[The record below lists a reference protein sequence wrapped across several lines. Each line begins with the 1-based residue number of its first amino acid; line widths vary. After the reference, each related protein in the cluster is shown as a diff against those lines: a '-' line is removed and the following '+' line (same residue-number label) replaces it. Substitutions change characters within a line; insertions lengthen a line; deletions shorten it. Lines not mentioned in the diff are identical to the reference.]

1 MRINNNIMA
10 LNTHRQ
16 LSINNT
22 NTQKS
27 LEKLSSG
34 YRINRAGDDAAG
46 LAISEKMRA
55 QIRGLTMASK
65 NAQDGISLIQTA
77 EGALT
82 EVHEILQRMREL
94 AVQSA
99 NDTNVEVDR
108 SEIQKEIDQ
117 LASEITRIANNTE
130 FNTQKLLNGGIE
142 DIKFHIGANHGQDIK
157 LSISAMDAKK
167 LGVTRDVLQGTV
179 DPTNA
184 AKVAEVKVDSVDVT
198 KTLDAG
204 NYTVKVENVAAGT
217 NVEAAE
223 GASVTGYDSAV
234 TGKATINTNI
244 TLTYSAAKNGSG
256 TQTGATIADTNV
268 TNGATAMGTI
278 ARTGDIAANV
288 AGDYKLVFTSAT
300 NYIILKDDGTGN
312 FADTGKTGTVGDVNT
327 QISGISFTVA
337 AAVGGAYQSG
347 DTMTFTINADTAEA
361 WTASGDLTGV
371 VSGDTNPIN
380 GLNIDITKL
389 TGATDGDVVTIS
401 AFAEDSTTVQ
411 LFDENGESPI
421 GDAVNIDI
429 EKGGEYTIGDTTTG
443 QMKVRFDAGQATAG
457 TTTVTVSSQESTT
470 ATKQPDGTMSD
481 AVAYGGIN
489 VSSQTAA
496 SDAITEINK
505 AIEAVSTERSKLGAM
520 QNRLEHTIKN
530 LDTSAENLQA
540 AESRI
545 RDVDMAKEMMEITK
559 QNILQQAATAM
570 LAQANM
576 APQTVLKLLG

>member
-1 MRINNNIMA
+1 
-10 LNTHRQ
+10 
-16 LSINNT
+16 
-22 NTQKS
+22 
-27 LEKLSSG
+27 
-34 YRINRAGDDAAG
+34 
-46 LAISEKMRA
+46 
-55 QIRGLTMASK
+55 
-65 NAQDGISLIQTA
+65 
-77 EGALT
+77 
-82 EVHEILQRMREL
+82 
-94 AVQSA
+94 
-99 NDTNVEVDR
+99 
-108 SEIQKEIDQ
+108 
-117 LASEITRIANNTE
+117 
-130 FNTQKLLNGGIE
+130 
-142 DIKFHIGANHGQDIK
+142 
-157 LSISAMDAKK
+157 
-167 LGVTRDVLQGTV
+167 
-179 DPTNA
+179 
-184 AKVAEVKVDSVDVT
+184 
-198 KTLDAG
+198 
-204 NYTVKVENVAAGT
+204 VENVAAGT

-223 GASVTGYDSAV
+223 GATVTGYDSAV
-234 TGKATINTNI
+234 TGEATINTNI

-256 TQTGATIADTNV
+256 IQTGAIIADQSV
-268 TNGATAMGTI
+268 TNGANAMTI
-278 ARTGDIAANV
+278 TRTGDITTND
-288 AGDYKLVFTSAT
+288 AGDYMLEFTNAT
-300 NYIILKDDGTGN
+300 TYKILKDDGSGN
-312 FADTGKTGTVGDVNT
+312 FEDTGMTGTVGAENT
-327 QISGISFTVA
+327 LISGITFTVA
-337 AAVGGAYQSG
+337 AAADGAYQIG

-361 WTASGDLTGV
+361 WTASGNLTGV

-496 SDAITEINK
+496 SDAITKINK
-505 AIEAVSTERSKLGAM
+505 AIEEVSTERSKLGAM

-545 RDVDMAKEMMEITK
+545 RDVDMAKEMMEFTK
-559 QNILQQAATAM
+559 QNILMQAATAM

-576 APQTVLKLLG
+576 APQTVLQLLG